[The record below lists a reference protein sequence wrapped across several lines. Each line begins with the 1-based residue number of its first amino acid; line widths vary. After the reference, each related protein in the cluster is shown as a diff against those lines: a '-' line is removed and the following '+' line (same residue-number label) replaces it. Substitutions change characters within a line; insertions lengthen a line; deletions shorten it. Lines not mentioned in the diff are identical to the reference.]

1 MGEAIDWE
9 ELFRVAG
16 EARLRAHAP
25 YSHFAVGAAALYADG
40 SVVPGC
46 NVENASYGATFCAER
61 TALVSAVARG
71 LVGLRALALVVDSKV
86 PTPPCGM
93 CRQVMAEFAD
103 GSLPVRSRTL
113 GGDEARYTL
122 GELLPHAFGAGFL

>member
-1 MGEAIDWE
+1 MSGDIDWE
-9 ELFRVAG
+9 ALFRAAG

-25 YSHFAVGAAALYADG
+25 YSHFAVGAAALYSDG

-46 NVENASYGATFCAER
+46 NVENASYGATICAER

-71 LVGLRALALVVDSKV
+71 LTGLRALALVVDSKV

-103 GSLPVRSRTL
+103 GALPVRSRTL
-113 GGDEARYTL
+113 AGDEARYTL